1 MVFQRARLIEWG
13 IFCASTLCFGYLLWR
28 FGNAKTEEALDG
40 DFGRYLLGQLIQLAM
55 LWAVAHASYRFAFLP
70 LRIRTQRPWRIVYW
84 LWLALLAL
92 LLFAF
97 FEYQTDYEAEFADE
111 NVLLALL
118 LGGFV
123 AGYAYVADSFRTR
136 HLQLS
141 LHKMQAEQEL
151 YAVKSQL
158 QPHFLFNALNTIFGS
173 ALKNNDEKTADLVG
187 ELSELLRFSISE
199 SQRDYID
206 IGQELAFIQRYINL
220 QRARLPE
227 RPTIELAF
235 NIDWDKQPAQIPP
248 LLMIPLLENAFQYG
262 ISIDQPCFIR
272 MDLVVKNKHLSLR
285 LDNSISPTTRQRNG
299 NKTGLAS
306 LQKRLTLLYPDK
318 HQFTTKT
325 TPEGFRVQLEVGV

>member
-1 MVFQRARLIEWG
+1 MVLQRTRLIEWG
-13 IFCASTLCFGYLLWR
+13 ILSASTLCFGYLLWR
-28 FGNAKTEEALDG
+28 FGHAKTEGALDG
-40 DFGRYLLGQLIQLAM
+40 DFGRYLLGQLIQLAI

-70 LRIRTQRPWRIVYW
+70 LRIRAQRPWRIVYW

-92 LLFAF
+92 LLFVF

-118 LGGFV
+118 LDGFV

-151 YAVKSQL
+151 YAVKSQI

-187 ELSELLRFSISE
+187 ELSELLRFSIQE

-206 IGQELAFIQRYINL
+206 IGQDLAFMQRYINL

-227 RPTIELAF
+227 RPNIELTF

-285 LDNSISPTTRQRNG
+285 LDNSISPATRQRNG